1 MRLLPQLAVLIFSL
15 VGLRAAVTPAVG
27 RLLAEAQAAETR
39 FDSKSALVLLLQADA
54 AQPND
59 PAILQKIARQYS
71 DSTLDTTD
79 LAEQKKLCAL
89 ALTYAQRAYALAPK
103 QPLNVL
109 SLAICYAKIGFYA
122 DNKTKITNSR
132 LVKDYALEALA
143 LDPDY
148 GYAHHVLGQWHHEVA
163 SIGATTRFFVRL
175 IYGGLPAASTAEGVQ
190 HLRRA
195 VALDPQN
202 PSHQAELG
210 FALRSDGQTEAAQQA
225 FTRALELPPREKHD
239 LESLD
244 RVRAALKR
252 R

>member
-1 MRLLPQLAVLIFSL
+1 MRLGRLLFFFFAGAASALAADV
-15 VGLRAAVTPAVG
+15 AP
-27 RLLAEAQAAETR
+27 LLAEARAAEAKLESR
-39 FDSKSALVLLLQADA
+39 RALELYLAADQAK
-54 AQPND
+54 PND
-59 PAILQKIARQYS
+59 DAILQKIARQYS

-79 LAEQKKLCAL
+79 LTEQKKLSAL
-89 ALTYAQRAYALAPK
+89 ALAYAQRAHTLAPK
-103 QPLNVL
+103 NAVNVL

-132 LVKDYALEALA
+132 LVKDYAVEALA

-148 GYAHHVLGQWHHEVA
+148 SFAHHILGQWHHEVA
-163 SIGATTRFFVRL
+163 SIGPTTRFFVRL

-202 PSHQAELG
+202 PSHHAELG
-210 FALRSDGQTEAAQQA
+210 FALRADGQAEAAQQA
-225 FTRALELPPREKHD
+225 FARALELSPREKHD
-239 LESLD
+239 LESQA

-252 R
+252 S